1 MVYCPQQGNGRN
13 GKLTQ
18 GDRVRLGNGV
28 EGTVTSFGGGSHT
41 WVTVESGGYT
51 YTGNTHEAVKVGK

>member
-1 MVYCPQQGNGRN
+1 MARCPQQGNGKN

-28 EGTVTSFGGGSHT
+28 VGEVTSFGGGSHQY
-41 WVTVESGGYT
+41 VTVESGGYH
-51 YTGNTHEAVKVGK
+51 YTGDTHETEKVGK